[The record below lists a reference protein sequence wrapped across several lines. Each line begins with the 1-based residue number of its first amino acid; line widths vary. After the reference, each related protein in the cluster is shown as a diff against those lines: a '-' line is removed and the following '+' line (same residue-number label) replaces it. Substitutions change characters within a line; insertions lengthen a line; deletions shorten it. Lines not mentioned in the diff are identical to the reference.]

1 MDKKYHKMNT
11 TTHASPNHT
20 SGYKEKND
28 DNVFDEAFFPKI
40 QIPNIFTKKS

>member
-11 TTHASPNHT
+11 TTHT

-28 DNVFDEAFFPKI
+28 DNAFDEAFFPKI